1 MTAVRVAGA
10 RASAA
15 LGAAVG
21 AAVVAAGCLLLMA
34 RPLPIPAL
42 ILLFTALLLA
52 GSAWPLA
59 RLGDRPAIDRSIA
72 QTSPVWPVLL
82 IGLIAFG
89 AGRLIGGGHPLL
101 PATSGAIALNTL
113 AAVAEEAFF
122 RRLLFGLL
130 LPFGVAAAI
139 GGSAVVFALIHVTV
153 YGWWVVPLDL
163 AAGLILGW
171 QRSASGTWTVP
182 AATHA
187 VANLLVV
194 L

>member
-1 MTAVRVAGA
+1 VTAVRVAGA

-52 GSAWPLA
+52 GSTWPVAGLI
-59 RLGDRPAIDRSIA
+59 DRPVIDRSID
-72 QTSPVWPVLL
+72 QTWPVML
-82 IGLIAFG
+82 IGLIAFA